1 MSEKKK
7 LIALKIAKLLIKCA
21 MAIMQV
27 IEQDPLV
34 VDKSCLEQEVLPT
47 STK

>member
-7 LIALKIAKLLIKCA
+7 LIALKIVKLLIKCA

-27 IEQDPLV
+27 IETDPLV
-34 VDKSCLEQEVLPT
+34 VDKAVLDQEVAT
-47 STK
+47 TAK